1 VLLNT
6 LHTFGGFNS
15 FAEDY
20 LRNVGNWRGGRI
32 SLVQSENMIRWLK
45 MLLVK

>member
-1 VLLNT
+1 MLLNT
-6 LHTFGGFNS
+6 LHTFGGLNN

-20 LRNVGNWRGGRI
+20 LRNVGNGRGGRI
-32 SLVQSENMIRWLK
+32 SLVHSENMVRWLK